1 MAYKT
6 TSEAPP
12 IRGSHTIIGKKKIVA
27 GNCNVGDICVLKITA
42 LGPNNVGIDEFSYA
56 YPILVSNV
64 NLGDTIKAK
73 IIKNGKF
80 NGVPRSLPPQSWYPY
95 KNYGVPPYMTS
106 DSSPSA
112 SSPSEAPPSA
122 SSPSEA
128 TPKSPPIRGLGSPMF
143 GGPHRG
149 GGHALYREGNL
160 LKKYA
165 IAKKV
170 EVVLP
175 NTMSGVP
182 QKLAETSILNSGD
195 ILDVTIDKLSL
206 KGAGVVE
213 ISESY
218 KLIIPNANVGEK
230 VKVCVTITKP
240 HYAFAKI
247 LEKNVAG
254 DFLLKD
260 REKKN
265 NKKKNFS
272 YDNGS
277 KLTITLPN
285 NIEKTFGKYSIFK
298 IHDQRSSHYNNIVPQ
313 VPHKTLGDFVI
324 FLKLGLGAKAGDT
337 IRIKLTKVSTNYAI
351 AKVIKVNLLKRG
363 LTQNLGYKRTLL
375 SIHQMVKNGMH
386 FGEKAVKTDARM
398 KKYVWQKKQGNMYRP
413 LIKKGI
419 YIINLLKTRRCLN
432 KALNLLSKYAVKGRT
447 FLFIGTKKPAAGLIA
462 IASLF
467 SKTSFFVN
475 TRWLGGMLTNWKTI
489 YKSISKIRPILKE
502 KQKIYIDILEKRQ
515 NIKNILIQKALLL
528 RKKGTLILT
537 KGRQYKE
544 LLAQSI
550 KPNNITESP
559 YAKNLLF
566 KRKQLIEK
574 SQILL
579 LKRQTLLEKR
589 RILML
594 QSQILK
600 NKGRET
606 VINYETL
613 LRQLTL
619 HNKKLI
625 ELKSFYTLSLE
636 IKNLKKLAKQQ
647 NKDVYSMSYTNL
659 LNYVYKES
667 SNNSLDLLE
676 DKKNSIYKGILPN
689 PPKEILN
696 RIVVTMLNFT
706 KHNGVPYKVPQYN
719 SEKNSSILNVLSTK
733 STNIENFGYILL
745 SKLLTKFSLFAP
757 YLKTLIKNV
766 KKHISNLEN
775 ICRNVFSLLI
785 NIQKLLTNYVQ
796 IKNQISSELL
806 FIKQKLSTER
816 NVIVVLKTKL
826 QFFLSQKKLFKFL
839 PKLRYLPTGRN
850 KIAQTVQILMR
861 KIVDPKLKYPIDNIY
876 NNIQQRISI
885 SKDKKL
891 AAIRK
896 KKWQRLE
903 KYFGGIANMTKMNNT
918 KISKNIAIIIGQKE
932 ELNAVKECKKLGI
945 KMFNI
950 VDTNCNPSLADHI
963 IPANDDSR
971 NAIKYILNKFLIRIK
986 LAQKLSLRY
995 KR

>member
-1 MAYKT
+1 MVNKEQTLLKDKKT
-6 TSEAPP
+6 NN
-12 IRGSHTIIGKKKIVA
+12 ILKNKVIMDKKKIV
-27 GNCNVGDICVLKITA
+27 GGRCNVGDICLLKITA
-42 LGPNNVGIDEFSYA
+42 LGPNNVGMDEFSYA
-56 YPILVSNV
+56 YPILVPNV
-64 NLGDTIKAK
+64 KLGDTIKAK
-73 IIKNGKF
+73 IIKNRKF
-80 NGVPRSLPPQSWYPY
+80 N
-95 KNYGVPPYMTS
+95 N
-106 DSSPSA
+106 
-112 SSPSEAPPSA
+112 
-122 SSPSEA
+122 
-128 TPKSPPIRGLGSPMF
+128 
-143 GGPHRG
+143 
-149 GGHALYREGNL
+149 GNFN
-160 LKKYA
+160 KKYA
-165 IAKKV
+165 IAKNV
-170 EVVLP
+170 EKFHSKEIL
-175 NTMSGVP
+175 NSDKQYGI
-182 QKLAETSILNSGD
+182 TSTPPLNSGD
-195 ILDVTIDKLSL
+195 ILDVTIATLSQ
-206 KGAGVVE
+206 KGAGIVE
-213 ISESY
+213 ISDTY
-218 KLIIPNANVGEK
+218 KLIVPNANVGEK
-230 VKVCVTITKP
+230 FQVCVTIVKP
-240 HYAFAKI
+240 RYAFAKI
-247 LEKNVAG
+247 LGKNVA
-254 DFLLKD
+254 DSVQLKVK
-260 REKKN
+260 EKKT
-265 NKKKNFS
+265 NKKKNFNYGS
-272 YDNGS
+272 GS

-298 IHDQRSSHYNNIVPQ
+298 LEGS
-313 VPHKTLGDFVI
+313 VI
-324 FLKLGLGAKAGDT
+324 FLKMGLGAKAGDT
-337 IRIKLTKVSTNYAI
+337 IRIKLVKVSTNYAI
-351 AKVIKVNLLKRG
+351 AKVIKVNFLKKG
-363 LTQNLGYKRTLL
+363 LVNNLGNKRALL

-386 FGEKAVKTDARM
+386 FGEKAVKCDARM
-398 KKYVWQKKQGNMYRP
+398 KKYIWQKKQGNIYRP
-413 LIKKGI
+413 LIKKGR

-489 YKSISKIRPILKE
+489 LKSISKIRPILKE

-515 NIKNILIQKALLL
+515 NFKNLLIQKALLL

-544 LLAQSI
+544 LLAQSVQS
-550 KPNNITESP
+550 NNITESP

-606 VINYETL
+606 VLNYETL

-619 HNKKLI
+619 HHKKLT
-625 ELKSFYTLSLE
+625 ELKSFYALSLE
-636 IKNLKKLAKQQ
+636 IKNLKKSAKQQ
-647 NKDVYSMSYTNL
+647 NKEVYSVSYNNL
-659 LNYVYKES
+659 LNLQDTEGTGGKDS
-667 SNNSLDLLE
+667 S
-676 DKKNSIYKGILPN
+676 KGILPN

-696 RIVVTMLNFT
+696 RIVMTMLNFT
-706 KHNGVPYKVPQYN
+706 KDVK
-719 SEKNSSILNVLSTK
+719 KNQSNLNILSTK
-733 STNIENFGYILL
+733 STSDTGTVQNLYGENGEKYILL

-766 KKHISNLEN
+766 KKSLINLEK
-775 ICRNVFSLLI
+775 ICINVFSLLQ
-785 NIQKLLTNYVQ
+785 NIQTVLTNYV
-796 IKNQISSELL
+796 IVKNQISSELL
-806 FIKQKLSTER
+806 FIKQKLSIER

-826 QFFLSQKKLFKFL
+826 QFFLSQKKLFKFI
-839 PKLRYLPTGRN
+839 PKLRYLPTGRT
-850 KIAQTVQILMR
+850 KIAETVQILMR

-932 ELNAVKECKKLGI
+932 ELNAVNECKKLGI
-945 KMFNI
+945 KMFNV

-971 NAIKYILNKFLIRIK
+971 NSIKYILNKFLIRIK
-986 LAQKLSLRY
+986 LAQKLSSRY
-995 KR
+995 KRSFS

>member
-1 MAYKT
+1 
-6 TSEAPP
+6 
-12 IRGSHTIIGKKKIVA
+12 
-27 GNCNVGDICVLKITA
+27 
-42 LGPNNVGIDEFSYA
+42 
-56 YPILVSNV
+56 
-64 NLGDTIKAK
+64 
-73 IIKNGKF
+73 
-80 NGVPRSLPPQSWYPY
+80 
-95 KNYGVPPYMTS
+95 
-106 DSSPSA
+106 
-112 SSPSEAPPSA
+112 
-122 SSPSEA
+122 
-128 TPKSPPIRGLGSPMF
+128 
-143 GGPHRG
+143 
-149 GGHALYREGNL
+149 
-160 LKKYA
+160 
-165 IAKKV
+165 
-170 EVVLP
+170 
-175 NTMSGVP
+175 
-182 QKLAETSILNSGD
+182 
-195 ILDVTIDKLSL
+195 
-206 KGAGVVE
+206 
-213 ISESY
+213 
-218 KLIIPNANVGEK
+218 
-230 VKVCVTITKP
+230 
-240 HYAFAKI
+240 
-247 LEKNVAG
+247 
-254 DFLLKD
+254 
-260 REKKN
+260 
-265 NKKKNFS
+265 
-272 YDNGS
+272 
-277 KLTITLPN
+277 
-285 NIEKTFGKYSIFK
+285 
-298 IHDQRSSHYNNIVPQ
+298 
-313 VPHKTLGDFVI
+313 
-324 FLKLGLGAKAGDT
+324 
-337 IRIKLTKVSTNYAI
+337 
-351 AKVIKVNLLKRG
+351 
-363 LTQNLGYKRTLL
+363 
-375 SIHQMVKNGMH
+375 
-386 FGEKAVKTDARM
+386 
-398 KKYVWQKKQGNMYRP
+398 MYRP

-606 VINYETL
+606 
-613 LRQLTL
+613 LTL

-667 SNNSLDLLE
+667 SNS
-676 DKKNSIYKGILPN
+676 ILPN

-719 SEKNSSILNVLSTK
+719 SEKNSSILNVL
-733 STNIENFGYILL
+733 IL